1 MRLQQLQCILE
12 VQKHHSISAAAR
24 AMYMG
29 QTTVSAC
36 IRKLEEELG
45 VSIFERST
53 NGVEPTEEGRQIL
66 ELAEKI
72 CWNYARLQDIGQ
84 EKAPASPAT
93 IHVSPSVEAFLP
105 DLLADRL
112 SEQEIPV
119 RFRIQRERRMAISQH
134 IMNNQCDIAVTYTN
148 PFNQDQLLKTVEK
161 YGMQM
166 KKLAVDHFYLV
177 VRQDHPLAG
186 RTEMPVREVQN
197 LEIAGLQH
205 YRENTHSL
213 VFEPRMGYT
222 NRYTTLPSAHLILRA
237 VKEQNMAGILN
248 GFAVAYENSRLGKD
262 FCLIRLTDPERDNK
276 MILTLI
282 YRNSWAQTPT
292 GKFLLEQIQHC
303 LSKLLSNP
311 CITQLEDNS
320 ARNNTV
326 TLPESEKKIP

>member
-53 NGVEPTEEGRQIL
+53 NGVEPTEEGRQVL
-66 ELAEKI
+66 ELAQEI

-119 RFRIQRERRMAISQH
+119 RFRIQRERRSAISQH
-134 IMNNQCDIAVTYTN
+134 IINNKCDIAVTYTN
-148 PFNQDQLLKTVEK
+148 PSGQEQLMKITEK
-161 YGMQM
+161 YGIQV

-186 RTEMPVREVQN
+186 RTEMPVQEVQD

-205 YRENTHSL
+205 YRENAQSL

-222 NRYTTLPSAHLILRA
+222 NRYTTLPSAHLILRT

-276 MILTLI
+276 KILTLI
-282 YRNSWAQTPT
+282 YRNSWAQTQN
-292 GKFLLEQIQHC
+292 GKVLLEHIQQS
-303 LSKLLSNP
+303 LSDLLSSP
-311 CITQLEDNS
+311 SIARLQMDS
-320 ARNNTV
+320 AAH
-326 TLPESEKKIP
+326 LSGIQEESTHK